1 MQDCI
6 FCKIGRKE
14 IPAATVYEDDRLLA
28 FKDLNPVAPVHVL
41 IIPKVHI
48 DSLSDLTEAHS
59 ELMGHLMNT
68 VRAIAADCGLGD
80 GYRLVS
86 NCGPDGGQTVGHLHF
101 HLVGGRPMQ
110 WPPG

>member
-1 MQDCI
+1 MENCI

-14 IPAATVYEDDRLLA
+14 IPSTVVYEDEHLLA

-41 IIPKVHI
+41 IIPKIHL
-48 DSLSDLTEAHS
+48 DSLNAMTAESIPML
-59 ELMGHLMNT
+59 GHLLNT
-68 VRAIAADCGLGD
+68 VKTIAKDCGIPT

-86 NCGPDGGQTVGHLHF
+86 NCGAEAGQSVEHLHF
-101 HLVGGRPMQ
+101 HLVGGRPMV

>member
-1 MQDCI
+1 MENCI

-14 IPAATVYEDDRLLA
+14 IPSTVVYEDEHLLA

-41 IIPKVHI
+41 IIPKVHLN
-48 DSLSDLTEAHS
+48 SLNDMTPEH
-59 ELMGHLMNT
+59 MPMIGHLLNT
-68 VRAIAADCGLGD
+68 VKTIARECGIGE

-86 NCGPDGGQTVGHLHF
+86 NCGADGGQTVEHLHF
-101 HLVGGRPMQ
+101 HLVGGRMMQ

>member
-14 IPAATVYEDDRLLA
+14 IPSTVVYEDDQLLA
-28 FKDLNPVAPVHVL
+28 FRDLNPVAPVHVL
-41 IIPKVHI
+41 IIPKVHL
-48 DSLSDLTEAHS
+48 DSLDGVTAEHGPLMSH
-59 ELMGHLMNT
+59 LMGT
-68 VRAIAADCGLGD
+68 VQGIAKSLGLEG

>member
-1 MQDCI
+1 MENCI

-14 IPAATVYEDDRLLA
+14 IPSTVVYEDEHLLA

-41 IIPKVHI
+41 IIPKVHL
-48 DSLSDLTEAHS
+48 DSLDDMDAEH
-59 ELMGHLMNT
+59 MPMIGHILNT
-68 VRAIAADCGLGD
+68 VKVIAKECGLEG

-101 HLVGGRPMQ
+101 HLVGGRFMQ

>member
-1 MQDCI
+1 MDNCI
-6 FCKIGRKE
+6 FCKIARKE
-14 IPAATVYEDDRLLA
+14 IPATAVYEDEKLFA

-41 IIPKVHI
+41 IIPKVHM
-48 DSLSDLTEAHS
+48 DSLNAMTEEHVATV
-59 ELMGHLMNT
+59 GHLLNT
-68 VRAIAADCGLGD
+68 VKKIAEDLGIKE

-86 NCGPDGGQTVGHLHF
+86 NCGADGGQTVEHLHF

>member
-1 MQDCI
+1 MENCI

-14 IPAATVYEDDRLLA
+14 IPSTVVYEDDFLLA

-41 IIPKVHI
+41 IIPKIHL
-48 DSLSDLTEAHS
+48 DSLDAMKPEHEA
-59 ELMGHLMNT
+59 MVGHLMNT
-68 VRAIAADCGLGD
+68 VKTIAKDCGIGG

-86 NCGPDGGQTVGHLHF
+86 NCGDDGGQTVGHLHF
-101 HLVGGRPMQ
+101 HLVGGRMMQ

>member
-6 FCKIGRKE
+6 FCRIGRKE
-14 IPAATVYEDDRLLA
+14 IPSTVVYEDEHLLA

-41 IIPKVHI
+41 IIPKMHL
-48 DSLSDLTEAHS
+48 DSLNAVTPEHS
-59 ELMGHLMNT
+59 ALIGHLLST
-68 VRAIAADCGLGD
+68 VKTIAGQCGIGE

-86 NCGPDGGQTVGHLHF
+86 NCGVEAGQTVEHLHF

>member
-1 MQDCI
+1 MEDCI
-6 FCKIGRKE
+6 FCKIGKKE
-14 IPAATVYEDDRLLA
+14 IPSTVVYEDEHLLA

-41 IIPKVHI
+41 IIPKVHMN
-48 DSLSDLTEAHS
+48 SLNAVTPDHVT
-59 ELMGHLMNT
+59 LMGHLLST
-68 VRAIAADCGLGD
+68 VKTIARECGIPE

-86 NCGPDGGQTVGHLHF
+86 NCGIEAGQTVEHLHF

>member
-1 MQDCI
+1 MENCI
-6 FCKIGRKE
+6 FCKIGQKQ
-14 IPAATVYEDDRLLA
+14 IPATVVYEDDQLLA

-41 IIPKVHI
+41 IIPKVHLN
-48 DSLSDLTEAHS
+48 SLNDVTPEQIPLV
-59 ELMGHLMNT
+59 GHLLNT
-68 VRAIAADCGLGD
+68 VKTIAETCGIQD

-86 NCGPDGGQTVGHLHF
+86 NCGADGGQTVEHLHF